1 MPCRPNHFPVRNKI
15 PVMLPVSLL
24 LILVTHTQCYTL
36 NNEHTVKLS
45 GYHSHSALV
54 DSLNNL
60 ARDHTNFVTKYD
72 IGTST
77 EGRSITALRFATNHT
92 RPLLR
97 PMVKYV
103 ANMHGDEA
111 VGRELMIAL
120 SEYLAKSYGKNE
132 RITNLL
138 DTTEVHIVPTMN
150 PDGFEKKTLFSQSV
164 RANANNKDLNRA
176 FPTWKELGQNKNELT
191 DGREKEVTAMIN
203 WIMENPFVLSIN
215 FHDGAVVANYP
226 WDDKDSKPW
235 TKSSLFR
242 EHEGGNYT
250 PDHEEFVSLATLYSA
265 QHNNMFRGTSSCVD
279 SSQFKNGITNG
290 VDWYV
295 VTGGMQDF
303 NYLFTNCMEIT
314 VELSCQKKPKEENLQ
329 GEWENNKE
337 SLISFL
343 EQARSAVKGIV
354 TDENGNPVA
363 DAIVQV
369 SDRSK
374 DVTTTD
380 RGEFWRILVPGKY
393 KIKAIKGNTQSEEV
407 VVDVSDRD
415 KEGPTVNLQLIK
427 EYETTS
433 TTTTTEEPE
442 KDGIK
447 VELPLGFCVKFTWQ
461 GLTGC

>member
-1 MPCRPNHFPVRNKI
+1 MFPACV
-15 PVMLPVSLL
+15 LL
-24 LILVTHTQCYTL
+24 VLVTHTQGFTL
-36 NNEHTVKLS
+36 NTEHTVHLG

-54 DSLNNL
+54 DSLDRL
-60 ARDHTNFVTKYD
+60 VRDHTSFLIKYD

-77 EGRSITALRFATNHT
+77 EGRSIPALRFATNQS

-132 RITNLL
+132 RITSLL
-138 DTTEVHIVPTMN
+138 DTTEIHIVPTMN

-164 RANANNKDLNRA
+164 RVNANNKDLNRE
-176 FPTWKELGQNKNELT
+176 FPTWEDLGKDRSELT
-191 DGREKEVTAMIN
+191 NGREKEVTAMVN
-203 WIMENPFVLSIN
+203 WILDNPFVLSIN

-226 WDDKDSKPW
+226 WDDKDTKPW
-235 TKSSLFR
+235 TKSQLFR
-242 EHEGGNYT
+242 ESEGGNYT

-295 VTGGMQDF
+295 VSGGMQDF

-314 VELSCQKKPKEENLQ
+314 VELSCQKKPREEELQ

-343 EQARSAVKGIV
+343 ERAKSSVKGII
-354 TDENGNPVA
+354 TDENGNPVK
-363 DAIVQV
+363 DAIIQV

-380 RGEFWRILVPGKY
+380 RGEYWRILVPGKY
-393 KIKAIKGNTQSEEV
+393 RMKAIKGNTQSDEV
-407 VVDVSDRD
+407 EVNISDTD
-415 KEGPTVNLQLIK
+415 TEGPTVNLQLNR
-427 EYETTS
+427 EYATT
-433 TTTTTEEPE
+433 TTATTTTEEPE
-442 KDGIK
+442 KDGI
-447 VELPLGFCVKFTWQ
+447 VLELPLGVCLRITWG
-461 GLTGC
+461 GLAGC